1 MNIIAPLMIILTI
14 IAITN
19 LNKRVYGDREKI
31 KNYHEYN
38 FKRDFLGD
46 NMKLV
51 ILISLTIYFVL
62 KDIFG

>member
-1 MNIIAPLMIILTI
+1 
-14 IAITN
+14 
-19 LNKRVYGDREKI
+19 VYGDREKI